1 MTLDELLSMDEIED
15 LSEWRT
21 GVSQGVADLSA
32 GMQARLSELEDKLTE
47 AERKYQETAAR
58 NYELMVAATAPAA
71 GEAGSDPEESPE
83 EIAEKSIADLFTD
96 KEN

>member
-1 MTLDELLSMDEIED
+1 MTLDELLAMDEIED
-15 LSEWRT
+15 LTEWRA

-32 GMQARLSELEDKLTE
+32 GMQARLSELEEKLSE

-58 NYELMVAATAPAA
+58 NYELMVAATAPAGDE
-71 GEAGSDPEESPE
+71 GEEGEESQE
-83 EIAEKSIADLFTD
+83 EIAEKSIDELFAD

>member
-1 MTLDELLSMDEIED
+1 MTLDELLAMDEIED
-15 LSEWRT
+15 LSEWRN

-32 GMQARLSELEDKLTE
+32 GMQARLSDLEEKLTE
-47 AERKYQETAAR
+47 AERKYQEVAAR

-71 GEAGSDPEESPE
+71 DEGEEGEESQE
-83 EIAEKSIADLFTD
+83 EIAEKSIDDLFAD

>member
-15 LSEWRT
+15 LSEWRN

-32 GMQARLSELEDKLTE
+32 GMQARLSELEEKLTE
-47 AERKYQETAAR
+47 AERKYQEVAAR
-58 NYELMVAATAPAA
+58 NYELMVAATSPAPDED
-71 GEAGSDPEESPE
+71 GEGEVSQE
-83 EIAEKSIADLFTD
+83 EIAEKSIDDLFAD

>member
-1 MTLDELLSMDEIED
+1 MTLDELLAMDEIED
-15 LSEWRT
+15 LSEWRND
-21 GVSQGVADLSA
+21 VSQGVADLSA

-47 AERKYQETAAR
+47 SERKYQETAAR

-71 GEAGSDPEESPE
+71 DEGGEPEESQE
-83 EIAEKSIADLFTD
+83 EIAEKSIDELFAD

>member
-1 MTLDELLSMDEIED
+1 MTLDELLSLDEVED
-15 LSEWRT
+15 LSEWRSS
-21 GVSQGVADLSA
+21 VSQGVADLSA

-47 AERKYQETAAR
+47 AERKYQEVAAR

-71 GEAGSDPEESPE
+71 DEGEEAEETQE
-83 EIAEKSIADLFTD
+83 EIAEKSIDDLFAA

>member
-1 MTLDELLSMDEIED
+1 MTLDELLAMDEIDD
-15 LSEWRT
+15 LSEWRD

-32 GMQARLSELEDKLTE
+32 GMQARLSELEEKLAE

-58 NYELMVAATAPAA
+58 NYELMVAATAPA
-71 GEAGSDPEESPE
+71 GDEGSEPEESPE
-83 EIAEKSIADLFTD
+83 ETAERSIEELFAD